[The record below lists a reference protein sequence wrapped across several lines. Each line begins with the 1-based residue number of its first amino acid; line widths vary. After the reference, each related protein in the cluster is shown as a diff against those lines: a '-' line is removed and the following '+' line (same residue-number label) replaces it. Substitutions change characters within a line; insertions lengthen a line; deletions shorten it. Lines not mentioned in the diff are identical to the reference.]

1 MPTYESIKTT
11 QDRDWI
17 ERFVELQSSL
27 GFILNDA
34 SLVNSPKV
42 YWIPTGCSF

>member
-1 MPTYESIKTT
+1 MEWKKGEPIYESTKTT

-17 ERFVELQSSL
+17 ERFVELLNSL

-34 SLVNSPKV
+34 V
-42 YWIPTGCSF
+42 